1 MVILPRHDGLSSSDS
16 KSPAPVLRRS
26 RMTETQAMPQSRF
39 ERRWK
44 SDGKM
49 WKKWLKWEYPWKCCW
64 KSMGF
69 HYSNHGISPETK
81 WS

>member
-1 MVILPRHDGLSSSDS
+1 MFDGWTPTQKNGEKLPRHDGLSSSDS

-39 ERRWK
+39 SRRWK

-49 WKKWLKWEYPWKCCW
+49 WKKWL
-64 KSMGF
+64 S
-69 HYSNHGISPETK
+69 HGNIHGNVAGNLWDFTI
-81 WS
+81 